1 MTDLTVDP
9 DDAWSTCPG
18 CGEPVLLASLLNHRN
33 GKWTVI
39 GLDHR
44 PGEFEVITR
53 GAVAVDLGNRVVGPY
68 PVAVHEPGRARGYA
82 PHPPSHW
89 ELQPV
94 YAEPTDE
101 R

>member
-1 MTDLTVDP
+1 MSDAPDVDA
-9 DDAWSTCPG
+9 AWEPCPG

-44 PGEFEVITR
+44 PGEFEVIMR
-53 GAVAVDLGNRVVGPY
+53 GAVAVDLGDRVVGPY
-68 PVAVHEPGRARGYA
+68 PVAVHEPNVLCAYS

-89 ELQPV
+89 ELHPV
-94 YAEPTDE
+94 YAEVTDE